1 MWLLEDKSVMRL
13 ILHKYPYLSHRR
25 GGEEI
30 LRPTPLQR
38 EKHENEDITVS
49 FLEESSVNRVIV
61 FFTIRFYGLL
71 LLEVSTARAA
81 RDTSSTFITLCKY
94 FQFTQQYLTTLTI
107 IQTENMT
114 SWATTCFGDQLL
126 TKSGLQS
133 TTEVLKGKKYVGLYF
148 R

>member
-1 MWLLEDKSVMRL
+1 MRL

-49 FLEESSVNRVIV
+49 FLEESYRVVV
-61 FFTIRFYGLL
+61 FFTIGFYGLL
-71 LLEVSTARAA
+71 SSFRSEHSTH
-81 RDTSSTFITLCKY
+81 STRHFFNSHHPPY
-94 FQFTQQYLTTLTI
+94 FQITQQYLSTFTI

-126 TKSGLQS
+126 TKSGLQT